1 MLNRKP
7 LDSRSEGSQVA
18 DKAIRGL
25 VSRESESSSA
35 MEILKIS
42 PHAQSG
48 LETKRLSAQ
57 RLIFVLW
64 GSVALANLALSLL
77 GPTGWPETL
86 KVLGG
91 SACGLMLSLVLSLV
105 TQNLVETKARS
116 TWFVLAALVLLGGTS
131 LWAIDAT
138 LQIQSLGVVPLHWP
152 SVHDLIV
159 RRFNLVYFNLIF
171 TLQTAAQALLSSNRT
186 LQARE
191 RQLAESRRSAQQ
203 AQLAA
208 LRFQLNPH
216 FLFNSL
222 NAIST
227 LAAEAGATEAEEMLD
242 RLADF
247 LRTTLD
253 SEPQDFIT
261 FESELET
268 VQAYL
273 DVEFVRFGER
283 MNVRYICSPE
293 LRDVLVPGLI
303 LQPLVENAVKYAVA
317 PSKEMVRITI
327 SASEAGEELFLEIKD
342 ESEVNLPKNKVSW
355 SMGIGLKN
363 VADRLRV
370 LYQERADLRVMQSES
385 GFTATIRLPLEH
397 APSSTEVR

>member
-1 MLNRKP
+1 MGTTMIAP
-7 LDSRSEGSQVA
+7 QS
-18 DKAIRGL
+18 
-25 VSRESESSSA
+25 
-35 MEILKIS
+35 
-42 PHAQSG
+42 QSG

-57 RLIFVLW
+57 RLIFLLW
-64 GSVALANLALSLL
+64 GGVGLANTVLSLL
-77 GPTGWPETL
+77 GPISWPETL
-86 KVLGG
+86 KVLGA

-105 TQNLVETKARS
+105 TQNLIEKNPISKWV
-116 TWFVLAALVLLGGTS
+116 VLAALVLLGGTI

-138 LQIQSLGVVPLHWP
+138 LQIQSFGHVSLHWP
-152 SVHDLIV
+152 SRQDLIL

-171 TLQTAAQALLSSNRT
+171 TLQTAAQALLNSNRN
-186 LQARE
+186 LEARE
-191 RQLAESRRSAQQ
+191 RQLAESRLSAQQ

-227 LAAEAGATEAEEMLD
+227 LAAESGAKGAEEMLD

-247 LRTTLD
+247 LRATLD
-253 SEPQDFIT
+253 SEPQDFISL
-261 FESELET
+261 EKELEI

-283 MNVRYICSPE
+283 MNVRYVCSPE

-317 PSKEMVRITI
+317 PSKQMVRITV

-342 ESEVNLPKNKVSW
+342 ESEADVQENKVSW
-355 SMGIGLKN
+355 SRGIGLRN
-363 VADRLRV
+363 VAERLRV

-397 APSSTEVR
+397 SPSSTEAH